1 MKRKLALWLSQRKE
15 GMTISQ
21 GVRILDALAKT
32 ECTKEMYD
40 CFCGEVQ
47 IQLGREEVSQ
57 EEVLSYLEHALMAA
71 QRSIEYWEL
80 HPRDIN
86 ARFFKRAYDKL
97 DWDEISSVG

>member
-40 CFCGEVQ
+40 CFCGETQVR
-47 IQLGREEVSQ
+47 LGRNEVSQ
-57 EEVLSYLEHALMAA
+57 EDVLSYLKHEMMSA
-71 QRSIEYWEL
+71 QRNIEYWDL

-86 ARFFKRAYDKL
+86 ARFFKRAYDRL
-97 DWDEISSVG
+97 NWDEISNVG